1 MQRQIASQLMI
12 YELIHHTNGGQNT
25 LGYFPMRT
33 AFKMLRVMSAVHG
46 AENLSLVLAPES
58 MPYIN
63 R

>member
-1 MQRQIASQLMI
+1 MI
-12 YELIHHTNGGQNT
+12 YELIYHTDGGKST